1 MLMVMRMTFSVFFV
15 NEWTKISCG
24 SELLPLFSFLSLL
37 VAQKKW
43 NANRPRMYPWRYMR
57 GTFFYCAKLTATT
70 LPWQL
75 FSSVFFLLPKDALL
89 VLLIRRELF
98 QAVSYETRFGSINK
112 TIYHSCLDAS
122 VPEFL
127 IEEYIIWIRAQMRRT
142 NHFQPKALS

>member
-1 MLMVMRMTFSVFFV
+1 MNGQRSHVAV
-15 NEWTKISCG
+15 NCF
-24 SELLPLFSFLSLL
+24 LYFPVFLSWWHR
-37 VAQKKW
+37 K
-43 NANRPRMYPWRYMR
+43 NGMR
-57 GTFFYCAKLTATT
+57 IDHVCILGVTCVTHFFYCAKLTATT

-98 QAVSYETRFGSINK
+98 QAVSYETRSGSINK